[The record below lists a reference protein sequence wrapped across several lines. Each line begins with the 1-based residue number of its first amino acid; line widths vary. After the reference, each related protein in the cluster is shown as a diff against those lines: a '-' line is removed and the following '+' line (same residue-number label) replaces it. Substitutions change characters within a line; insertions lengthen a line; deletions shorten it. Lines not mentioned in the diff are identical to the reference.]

1 MKKSDALILLNNMVI
16 VLQKSR
22 SIVLEG
28 GIDETIARYFNF
40 NPYIL
45 GNKCPLRVLLRVIE
59 SENFDPLF
67 VYNMCVIF
75 KKLEPLLD
83 VEASLLEIEIPE
95 PEASLLKPFEPEEG

>member
-28 GIDETIARYFNF
+28 GVDETVARYFNL

-45 GNKCPLRVLLRVIE
+45 GDKCPLNILLQAID
-59 SENFDPLF
+59 SENFEPLF

-75 KKLEPLLD
+75 KQFEPLLD
-83 VEASLLEIEIPE
+83 IEASLLGIDIPE
-95 PEASLLKPFEPEEG
+95 PNVSLLQPFGS